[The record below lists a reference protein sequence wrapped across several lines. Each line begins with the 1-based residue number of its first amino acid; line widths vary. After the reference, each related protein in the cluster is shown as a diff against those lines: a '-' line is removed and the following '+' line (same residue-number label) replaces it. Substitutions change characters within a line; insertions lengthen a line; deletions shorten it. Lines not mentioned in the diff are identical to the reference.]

1 MSAKGLV
8 FDIDRFST
16 HDGPGIRT
24 AVFLKGCPL
33 SCRWCHS
40 PESQSPGTELLYQRM
55 RCTGCGNCAAAC
67 PQKAISRDGEII
79 EGVAGVR
86 VRREKCVRCYV
97 CVDACHFRAI
107 RKAGTEYSAA
117 ELIDSIKPDIP
128 FFKNSGGGITVT
140 GGEPLAQADFAFEL
154 LSGCRDLG
162 IHTALETSGQGSG
175 EKIREIAA
183 LCSLIY
189 FDLKIMDRDMHR
201 NWTGVSNDT
210 ILDNLRG
217 LCMSAATARRIT
229 IRIPCIPGVND
240 SPENIRETAEFVRVL
255 GIPAIQLMPYNAM
268 AGEKYRWIGK
278 PYALEKTEARGK
290 MYYEELNKLIEVLGL
305 RAVRE

>member
-1 MSAKGLV
+1 MSVKGLV

-40 PESQSPGTELLYQRM
+40 PESQSPETELLYQRT
-55 RCTGCGNCAAAC
+55 RCTGCGNCVAAC
-67 PQKAISRDGEII
+67 PQKAISRDGEVI

-86 VRREKCVRCYV
+86 VHREKCVRCYA
-97 CVDACHFRAI
+97 CVSACHFRAM

-117 ELIDSIKPDIP
+117 SLIDSIKSDIP

-140 GGEPLAQADFAFEL
+140 GGEPLAQADFTFEL

-162 IHTALETSGQGSG
+162 IHTALETGGQGSG

-189 FDLKIMDRDMHR
+189 FDLKLLDRDMHR

-217 LCMSAATARRIT
+217 LCMSAATAGKIT

-240 SPENIRETAEFVRVL
+240 SPGNIREAAEFVGVL
-255 GIPAIQLMPYNAM
+255 GIPAIQLMPYNVM
-268 AGEKYRWIGK
+268 AGEKYRWIGRA
-278 PYALEKTEARGK
+278 YALEKTEARGK
-290 MYYEELNKLIEVLGL
+290 MYYEELNKLIEALGL
-305 RAVRE
+305 RAVRG